1 MIKKFT
7 FGLSIFALMALSFSS
22 CSSDD
27 DNEDASCESCSIQG
41 ETIEIC
47 DNGNDTYTLTAGGE
61 SETISSEDLEG
72 IPPAEYIGLICTLG
86 DLVP

>member
-7 FGLSIFALMALSFSS
+7 LGLSIFAFMALSFSS

-27 DNEDASCESCSIQG
+27 DTSCESCDLQG
-41 ETIEIC
+41 QSIEIC
-47 DNGNDTYTLTAGGE
+47 DNGNDTYTITTDGE
-61 SETISSEDLEG
+61 SETISADDLEG

>member
-1 MIKKFT
+1 KKFT
-7 FGLSIFALMALSFSS
+7 LGLSIVALMALSFSS

-27 DNEDASCESCSIQG
+27 DNDDTNCESCDLQG
-41 ETIEIC
+41 QSIEIC
-47 DNGNDTYTLTAGGE
+47 DNGNDTYTITTDGQ
-61 SETISSEDLEG
+61 SETISADDLEG